1 MKVNGKN
8 LTTIWYNEKEDCVNI
23 IDQTL
28 LPPLHFKSLNRKEN
42 EEPYH

>member
-8 LTTIWYNEKEDCVNI
+8 LTTIWYNQNYDFVEI

-28 LPPLHFKSLNRKEN
+28 LPHELKIIKLNQK
-42 EEPYH
+42 